1 MSFHIIVCIKSILKT
16 SNVGGP
22 LRTAD
27 NSELNPF
34 DRPALEAAIRI
45 KNTMNGSVTALSMGP
60 EVSAE
65 ALAEARAMGVDEAVL
80 VNDRALAG
88 SDTLVTAKVLAKAVQ
103 KIGAFDFIFFGTRT
117 ADSDT
122 GQVGPQT
129 ASLLDLP
136 FLGGVKK
143 MELQDGG
150 WEVHRIVDTWEE
162 VWQVRTPA
170 AVAIDPRAFIP
181 KPLSLVDLSQV
192 YDQPELR
199 QWTVADLGLTAE
211 QVGLTGSPTRVA
223 DLKKIKHDRSCR
235 ILEGNPQEQADALIE
250 MLTLAGKI
258 GS

>member
-1 MSFHIIVCIKSILKT
+1 MSLRIIVCIKSVLKA
-16 SNVGGP
+16 SHLGGP
-22 LRTAD
+22 RRSAD

-34 DRPALEAAIRI
+34 DRPALEAALRL
-45 KNTMNGSVTALSMGP
+45 KDAMNASVTALSMGP

-65 ALAEARAMGVDEAVL
+65 ALAEAQAMGADEAVL
-80 VNDRALAG
+80 VNDKALAG
-88 SDTLVTAKVLAKAVQ
+88 SDTLVTARVLAQAVQ

-150 WEVHRIVDTWEE
+150 WEVHRGVDTWEE

-170 AVAIDPRAFIP
+170 ALALDPRAFIP
-181 KPLSLVDLSQV
+181 RPVGLVGLSQV
-192 YDQPELR
+192 YDQPKPR
-199 QWTVADLGLTAE
+199 QWTVADLGLTTE

-223 DLKKIKHDRSCR
+223 DLKKIAHDRSCK
-235 ILEGNPQEQADALIE
+235 IIQGNPQEQAEALIE
-250 MLTLAGKI
+250 MLAVAGKI

>member
-1 MSFHIIVCIKSILKT
+1 MSLHIIVCIKSILKT
-16 SNVGGP
+16 SNIGGP

-34 DRPALEAAIRI
+34 DRSALEAAIRI
-45 KNTMNGSVTALSMGP
+45 KDTMNGTVTALSMGP

-80 VNDRALAG
+80 VSDRALAG

-129 ASLLDLP
+129 ASLLNLP

-143 MELQDGG
+143 LESQDGG
-150 WEVHRIVDTWEE
+150 WEVNRIVDTWEE
-162 VWQVRTPA
+162 VWQVQAPA
-170 AVAIDPRAFIP
+170 AVSIDPRAFIP
-181 KPLSLVDLSQV
+181 RPVGLVGLSLV
-192 YDQPELR
+192 YDERKLR
-199 QWTVADLGLTAE
+199 QWTMADLGLAAD

-223 DLKKIKHDRSCR
+223 DLKKVKHDRSCR
-235 ILEGNPQEQADALIE
+235 MLEGNPQEQTEALIE
-250 MLTLAGKI
+250 MLSVAGKI

>member
-1 MSFHIIVCIKSILKT
+1 MSLRIIVCIKSVLKA
-16 SNVGGP
+16 SHLGGP
-22 LRTAD
+22 QRAVG

-34 DRPALEAAIRI
+34 DRPALEAAIRL
-45 KNTMNGSVTALSMGP
+45 KDTMNASVIALSMGP

-65 ALAEARAMGVDEAVL
+65 ALDEAQAMGADEAVL
-80 VNDRALAG
+80 VSDRALAG

-143 MELQDGG
+143 MELQHGG
-150 WEVHRIVDTWEE
+150 WEVHRVVDTWEE
-162 VWQVRTPA
+162 AWQVQTPA
-170 AVAIDPRAFIP
+170 ALAMDPRAFIP
-181 KPLSLVDLSQV
+181 RPVGLVGLSQV
-192 YDQPELR
+192 YDQPKLW
-199 QWTVADLGLTAE
+199 QWNVADLGLTAE

-223 DLKKIKHDRSCR
+223 DLKKTTHDRSCR
-235 ILEGNPQEQADALIE
+235 IIEGNPLEQAEALLE
-250 MLTLAGKI
+250 MLALAGKI